1 MKKIV
6 HFQMAVKLPKIALFL
21 KIWPFLEFSDSCQS
35 EFFMKK
41 FKIGDFGHLRCDFRK
56 FEEIQI
62 HFFYKSRSKLLRI
75 AEIEFFHDEFRLVR
89 IWEFQKWSIFFKKKK
104 QFLAIW
110 QSFENEQ
117 FFSMHFYSITHM
129 KVGNPFIFVKLL

>member
-35 EFFMKK
+35 EFVMKK
-41 FKIGDFGHLRCDFRK
+41 FKICDFGHLRCDFRK

-62 HFFYKSRSKLLRI
+62 HFLQKSLKIAQNCRDWILSRWIQIGKNLRI
-75 AEIEFFHDEFRLVR
+75 PKMVNL
-89 IWEFQKWSIFFKKKK
+89 KKKK